1 MSVAKFT
8 SGIALGMLLFTLA
21 TPAKS
26 EPAKAPL
33 PPAETLLKKVVER
46 AKDEDVNDLNF
57 RNRYSFT
64 RVRIT
69 EELNA
74 RGKVTKHEEKKG
86 VNNPP
91 PTPAV
96 VSVPVVRTTLAAPA
110 PAASGTR
117 TNLQGKAFDK
127 KDFMLDQD
135 MINRFEFK
143 VTGRE
148 MIDGRPALIMDFHPA
163 HKKLPVK
170 NFKDRFIN
178 KAAGRVWIDEG
189 DSVLVKADL
198 HLTESVNV
206 VGGLVGAVKKF
217 IYGFDRI
224 RTRDG
229 LWYTASVH
237 WQLDGREVFSRKIM
251 EYTERRQD
259 VRKVER
265 GS

>member
-1 MSVAKFT
+1 MSVANLSSRFL
-8 SGIALGMLLFTLA
+8 LGMLLITL
-21 TPAKS
+21 T
-26 EPAKAPL
+26 
-33 PPAETLLKKVVER
+33 TLLKAEPANTSLPPVETVLNKVVER
-46 AKDEDVNDLNF
+46 AKEEDANDINF

-74 RGKVTKHEEKKG
+74 KGKVTKHEEKKG

-96 VSVPVVRTTLAAPA
+96 GSVPVVKTTLASPA
-110 PAASGTR
+110 PAAIGTR

-127 KDFMLDQD
+127 KDFMLDQE

-143 VTGRE
+143 VVGRE
-148 MIDGRPALIMDFHPA
+148 RIDGRPALIMDFHPA
-163 HKKLPVK
+163 LKKLPVK

-189 DSVLVKADL
+189 DWVLVKADL
-198 HLTESVNV
+198 HLTEGVNV

-217 IYGFDRI
+217 NYGFDRI

-229 LWYTASVH
+229 LWYTASVN
-237 WQLDGREVFSRKIM
+237 WQLEGREVFSRKIM
-251 EYTERRQD
+251 EYSERRQD
-259 VRKVER
+259 VRKVDR

>member
-1 MSVAKFT
+1 MSFTKFI
-8 SGIALGMLLFTLA
+8 SSFLLGMLLFAWGTLSKA
-21 TPAKS
+21 
-26 EPAKAPL
+26 EPVNPPL
-33 PPAETLLKKVVER
+33 PPVETVLKKVVER
-46 AKDEDVNDLNF
+46 AKDEDANDLNF
-57 RNRYSFT
+57 RNRYSFM

-74 RGKVTKHEEKKG
+74 KGKVTKHEEKKG
-86 VNNPP
+86 FNNPP
-91 PTPAV
+91 LTPAV
-96 VSVPVVRTTLAAPA
+96 VSVPMVRTTLAAPA

-127 KDFMLDQD
+127 KDFMLDQE

-148 MIDGRPALIMDFHPA
+148 MIDGRPALILDFHPA

-217 IYGFDRI
+217 KYGFDRL
-224 RTRDG
+224 RTSDG
-229 LWYTASVH
+229 LWYTASVN
-237 WQLDGREVFSRKIM
+237 WQLEGREIFSRKIM